1 MDAQAVTYRNAGGIK
16 LALATTAVAMLAFR
30 QLRVAFGSPFKP
42 ITYGGICERMQAI
55 LCAVPL
61 LSACPR
67 PPLDISGAVQIA
79 IFALQMCWQELRC
92 REQYVFDEEDVEVV
106 LPGESSDGC
115 HDNIVVSWLRTAKG
129 DSDSQGGAPPELPA
143 DAPIILISPGLN
155 CYASN
160 LPGTSAYQGL
170 LQRRWRVAVFQKR
183 DGSSRRAWP
192 PRALLSPFRPPVG
205 PPHRDPSHPVALAQ
219 RPSAPVGF
227 SSGNGLVGSYMA
239 LYGSETTA
247 VRSALLLL
255 GGENYNMAF
264 VPPRGTLLTKLVF
277 DWSLLSATKF
287 RFLQRNEAVLRNHN
301 MEAYDKA
308 LAAPTLQE
316 FYDIAM
322 KHFSGYKDH
331 AEAERRINAF
341 STGNECMLNFQ
352 KPFLVAF
359 TTDDPVAPGG
369 PRESWV
375 RVIEKCEYAALA
387 LFPSG
392 SHLGCYDSLR
402 LTRWVD
408 KLMIQWL
415 DAVTREGA

>member
-1 MDAQAVTYRNAGGIK
+1 VI
-16 LALATTAVAMLAFR
+16 
-30 QLRVAFGSPFKP
+30 LRIQS
-42 ITYGGICERMQAI
+42 
-55 LCAVPL
+55 
-61 LSACPR
+61 
-67 PPLDISGAVQIA
+67 
-79 IFALQMCWQELRC
+79 
-92 REQYVFDEEDVEVV
+92 
-106 LPGESSDGC
+106 
-115 HDNIVVSWLRTAKG
+115 
-129 DSDSQGGAPPELPA
+129 
-143 DAPIILISPGLN
+143 
-155 CYASN
+155 
-160 LPGTSAYQGL
+160 
-170 LQRRWRVAVFQKR
+170 RW
-183 DGSSRRAWP
+183 
-192 PRALLSPFRPPVG
+192 
-205 PPHRDPSHPVALAQ
+205 
-219 RPSAPVGF
+219 PSAPVHLVGF